1 MATDA
6 QQPTMMEQTKQTIAE
21 LSAKVADTLNVS
33 EGAAAEKGQDA
44 PSGDAI
50 YVDEK
55 TGSDETGNGSS
66 TAPFQTPFHALL
78 TSFPS
83 AEAEINRPVLVLKND
98 STERNDWQPISGA
111 AMKKAKKLLDAHWKK
126 VKKAEQGREAA
137 EKEAKEKAE
146 REQKKREEAAKIVL
160 VEDSTKPRAEK
171 VKIGQLEAHRG
182 SRVRVFGWVHR
193 LRVQSQM
200 TFITLRDGTGYLQ
213 LVLSGDLVK
222 TLDAFDLVT
231 ECTIEVTGDLKQ
243 VPEGKTAP
251 GGHELVADWWR
262 MIGKAPTGVDAYASL
277 FNEKSDLSV
286 RQNLRHLD
294 LRAETPAAIMKVR
307 AAVLS
312 AFRAVYSKHTV
323 MEVTPPCIVQTSV
336 EGGASLFKF
345 NYYGQEAYL
354 TQSSQLYLET
364 CLPSLGD
371 VFCVQ
376 ESFRAE
382 NSHTRRHLA
391 EYTHLEAELA
401 FIDFKDLM
409 DHIETMICEV
419 VDMVLADPIA
429 GKLVQELNPG
439 FKAPARPFKRLDYKD
454 AIAFLNEHDILFQ
467 DDDPAVPARP
477 HQIGDDIAEAAER
490 KMTDMLNVP
499 IFLMNFPKHLKSFYM
514 KKIEGDEEFTE
525 SVDVLMPNVGEI
537 VGGSMR
543 ISDIDELMEGYKREG
558 IPADPYY
565 WFTDQRKYGTS
576 EHGGYGLGV
585 ERFLAWLTNRWT
597 VRECQLYGRWPGHA
611 AP

>member
-1 MATDA
+1 MATE
-6 QQPTMMEQTKQTIAE
+6 QPTLLDQTKQTVAE
-21 LSAKVADTLNVS
+21 LSTKVADTLNLG
-33 EGAAAEKGQDA
+33 GAAASTKSKDA
-44 PSGDAI
+44 PTGEPI

-55 TGSDETGNGSS
+55 AGSDETGNGSS
-66 TAPFQTPFHALL
+66 TAPFLTPFHALL
-78 TSFPS
+78 TTFPS
-83 AEAEINRPVLVLKND
+83 AEAAIDRPIFTRKAD
-98 STERNDWQPISGA
+98 STEVNEWQPISGA
-111 AMKKAKKLLDAHWKK
+111 GMKKAKKLLDAHWKK
-126 VKKAEQGREAA
+126 VKKAEEGREAA
-137 EKEAKEKAE
+137 EREAKEKAE
-146 REQKKREEAAKIVL
+146 REQKRREEASKIVL
-160 VEDSTKPRAEK
+160 VEDESKPRAQK
-171 VKIGQLEAHRG
+171 VKIGALEPHRG

-213 LVLSGDLVK
+213 LVLTGDLVK

-231 ECTIEVTGDLKQ
+231 ECTIEVTGELKQ

-262 MIGKAPTGVDAYASL
+262 MVGKAPTGVDAYASL

-307 AAVLS
+307 AAVLT
-312 AFRAVYSKHTV
+312 AFRAVYAKHTV

-336 EGGASLFKF
+336 EGGSSLFKF
-345 NYYGQEAYL
+345 DYYGQEAYL

-429 GKLVQELNPG
+429 GKLIQELNPG

-454 AIAFLNEHDILFQ
+454 AIAFLNEHNILFQ
-467 DDDPAVPARP
+467 DDDPNVAPRH

-514 KKIEGDEEFTE
+514 KKIQGDEDFTE

-543 ISDIDELMEGYKREG
+543 ISDIAELMEGYKREG
-558 IPADPYY
+558 IPAEPYY

>member
-1 MATDA
+1 MATE
-6 QQPTMMEQTKQTIAE
+6 QQPTVLEQTKQTVAD
-21 LSAKVADTLNVS
+21 LSAKVAETLNVG
-33 EGAAAEKGQDA
+33 GAAVAEKAKDG
-44 PSGDAI
+44 PSGEPI

-55 TGSDETGNGSS
+55 TGSDETGTGTT

-78 TSFPS
+78 TTFPS
-83 AEAEINRPVLVLKND
+83 ADVEITRPVLVLKQD

-146 REQKKREEAAKIVL
+146 RELKKREEAAKIVL
-160 VEDSTKPRAEK
+160 VEDPTKARAEK
-171 VKIGQLEAHRG
+171 VKIGHLEPHRG

-213 LVLSGDLVK
+213 LVLTGDLVK

-231 ECTIEVTGDLKQ
+231 ECTIEVTGELKQ

-262 MIGKAPTGVDAYASL
+262 MVGKAPTGVDAYASL

-312 AFRAVYSKHTV
+312 AFRAVYAKHTV

-336 EGGASLFKF
+336 EGGSSLFKF
-345 NYYGQEAYL
+345 DYYGQEAYL

-419 VDMVLADPIA
+419 VDMVLADPVV

-439 FKAPARPFKRLDYKD
+439 FQPPARPFKRLDYKD

-467 DDDPAVPARP
+467 DDDPAVAPRP